1 MIEGSILIDNL
12 ITNQTELLMISYD
25 PTSNSEI
32 SKGTSTSKQQT
43 LGFFDYVIVTLVV
56 ILITLIWLYN
66 KNENGKRNVTGKN
79 IDVIRF
85 GGRKFEDPVKRMDN
99 VFSANELRGNLTPD
113 LLKTPLDKRK
123 NLRKY

>member
-1 MIEGSILIDNL
+1 
-12 ITNQTELLMISYD
+12 MISYD

-32 SKGTSTSKQQT
+32 PKGTSTSKQQS

-56 ILITLIWLYN
+56 VLITLIWLYN
-66 KNENGKRNVTGKN
+66 KNENGKRGAGNMIGKN
-79 IDVIRF
+79 IDVIKF
-85 GGRKFEDPVKRMDN
+85 GGRKFEDPIKRMDN

-123 NLRKY
+123 NLRKS